1 MTTFDVN
8 VGKLK
13 SCKLETWLKS
23 EVHFLNQLSDANK
36 QKTLLVLKSIVL
48 YFIFRR
54 FAMCRIFVFLVRSL
68 EFLALFTK
76 VLL

>member
-1 MTTFDVN
+1 MLMT
-8 VGKLK
+8 GKAGELQGDLAEIRGTLPE
-13 SCKLETWLKS
+13 STIRS
-23 EVHFLNQLSDANK
+23 LSDANK

>member
-1 MTTFDVN
+1 MRRQMVTTMYNN
-8 VGKLK
+8 VGKLE

-36 QKTLLVLKSIVL
+36 QKTLLVFRSIVL

-54 FAMCRIFVFLVRSL
+54 FAMFRNVCILG
-68 EFLALFTK
+68 
-76 VLL
+76 